1 MAEARRYQICGRCV
15 MDTSDP
21 DIEFDTDG
29 VCNHCRQFDGDRD
42 ALPKNNPPWRPAL
55 DAMVADVRAH
65 AKGRSYDCLIGLSG
79 GWDSSYSAW
88 IIAKELGLKP
98 LAVHVDNGWN
108 SEFAVNNIQNI
119 VERLDIDLITVVLD
133 WEEFRSLQVAYL
145 RSGTPD
151 VEIPTDH
158 AIVAS
163 MHNMAQKHGIK
174 TILRGGNFL
183 TESVG
188 CAAWSDGHY
197 DWHYIRSINGLF
209 GNRALATF
217 PHRDFFSPFARP
229 PFYSVKQY
237 DLLDYWPFDRAEAEA
252 VMARELGWRAY
263 GHKHHESTYTKFAHG
278 IYLMRRFGYD
288 KRRTHLSSL
297 VLSGI
302 VTRADALAQL
312 QAPPVMPDEEP
323 GIVDYVLK
331 KLGLTA
337 AEYGAIMAAPLKRY
351 TDYPNVHKLRFGS
364 PLYQGA
370 RALYRRTL
378 KPLVAPLYK
387 R

>member
-1 MAEARRYQICGRCV
+1 MVEVPRYQICSRCV

-21 DIEFDTDG
+21 DVVFDAAG
-29 VCNHCRQFDGDRD
+29 MCNHCVQFDGDCA
-42 ALPKNNPPWRPAL
+42 ALPKNNAPWRPAL
-55 DAMVADVRAH
+55 DAMVADVKSRAR
-65 AKGRSYDCLIGLSG
+65 GRRYDCLIGLSG
-79 GWDSSYSAW
+79 GWDSSYTAW
-88 IIAKELGLKP
+88 VIRRELGLKP

-108 SEFAVNNIQNI
+108 SELAVNNIQNI
-119 VERLDIDLITVVLD
+119 VEKLDIDLVTVVLD

-145 RSGTPD
+145 KSSTPD

-163 MHNMAQKHGIK
+163 MHNTAQKHGVR

-197 DWHYIRSINGLF
+197 DWHYIRSINEMF
-209 GNRALATF
+209 GNRPLETF
-217 PHRDFFSPFARP
+217 PHRDFFSPLARP

-237 DLLDYWPFDRAEAEA
+237 DLLDCWPFDRVEAEQL
-252 VMARELGWRAY
+252 MTRELGWRAY

-278 IYLMRRFGYD
+278 IYLMRKFGYD

-302 VTRADALAQL
+302 VTRDAALAQL
-312 QAPPVMPDEEP
+312 QAPSVMPDEEP

-331 KLGLTA
+331 KLGLSL
-337 AEYGAIMAAPLKRY
+337 AEYDAIMTAPLKRY
-351 TDYPNVHKLRFGS
+351 TDYPNVHTLRFGN
-364 PLYQGA
+364 PIYKAA
-370 RALYRRTL
+370 RSAYRRTL
-378 KPLVAPLYK
+378 KPLLAPLYA